1 MNDKQLFDK
10 LIENR
15 IEKKSLETSK
25 PCFIKDHPLL
35 MSPLA
40 KSHAQG
46 RNKDKRGAQYLAERF
61 ELFINGMEV
70 INAYSEQNDAEMQSK
85 AFIGQSELSETGT
98 DEELVRSDQDFIDAL
113 KCGMP
118 PTAGWGCGID
128 RLAMLMCGATS
139 IREVILF
146 PAYRTHHTKKN
157 K

>member
-1 MNDKQLFDK
+1 
-10 LIENR
+10 
-15 IEKKSLETSK
+15 
-25 PCFIKDHPLL
+25 
-35 MSPLA
+35 
-40 KSHAQG
+40 
-46 RNKDKRGAQYLAERF
+46 
-61 ELFINGMEV
+61 MEV
-70 INAYSEQNDAEMQSK
+70 INAYSEQNDAEMQTK

-98 DEELVRSDQDFIDAL
+98 DDELIRSDQDFIDAL

-118 PTAGWGCGID
+118 PTAGWGCGVD